1 MRDKPS
7 FNKAQMTRDPPTVW
21 DAWLVLAC
29 AFFLLVPKV
38 NIIQISGQT
47 SGIRADDL
55 FLMLV
60 SPYLLIRVRD
70 ALEPIAAVRLY
81 LIFIGL
87 AFVSAVWH
95 VNSNDWKLVLYPLRL
110 LEYATFLIFGALCTS
125 RRLLVAIALLIILLN
140 TGAALGQMFLGW
152 GGFPYSRY
160 AQEVGARAIGLT
172 AGPWEMAAVV
182 NIALAYLAYSWGQR
196 PEQIA
201 RFLSIY
207 MVALVCMILS
217 GSRVGLVVNTL
228 IVASYFMT
236 QSVKPWNKVLG
247 IGAVLAIS
255 ALTFL
260 TVPNSLV
267 ERSRALV
274 EQGNLERT
282 QQIGRRD
289 GCQSGGAGETI
300 DFAVVDDGK
309 HDPSWGVR
317 AQKWAT
323 AFCIFNQ
330 TPGNYLLGVGPGYF
344 GPALDGGFFR
354 VLVEHGS
361 IGLLFLLSSLIGG
374 DSAFRSYRLFAIVFA
389 AHMVFIDIYLSYKFI
404 SLLLFMLGAMHGSHN
419 GEKAK
424 ANAPVH

>member
-1 MRDKPS
+1 MREAPS
-7 FNKAQMTRDPPTVW
+7 SNTAPPINATRNRW

-29 AFFLLVPKV
+29 GLFLLAPKV

-55 FLMLV
+55 FLLLV
-60 SPYLLIRVRD
+60 SPYLLMRIRD
-70 ALEPIAAVRLY
+70 ALEPILAVRLY
-81 LIFIGL
+81 LVFIAL

-95 VNSNDWKLVLYPLRL
+95 VDSNDWKLALYPLRL
-110 LEYATFLIFGALCTS
+110 LEYTTFLIFGALRTS
-125 RRLLVAIALLIILLN
+125 RRLLSSIASLIILFN

-182 NIALAYLAYSWGQR
+182 NIALAYLAYAWGQR
-196 PEQIA
+196 RERAA

-228 IVASYFMT
+228 IVASYFMALD
-236 QSVKPWNKVLG
+236 VKPLNRVLG
-247 IGAVLAIS
+247 IGATLAIS
-255 ALTFL
+255 ALTFVA
-260 TVPNSLV
+260 VPNSLG
-267 ERSRALV
+267 ERSRALL
-274 EQGNLERT
+274 EQGNLEHT
-282 QQIGRRD
+282 QQIGRWD
-289 GCQSGGAGETI
+289 GCQSGEVGGII

-323 AFCIFNQ
+323 ALCIFNQ

-344 GPALDGGFFR
+344 GPALDGGFVR
-354 VLVEHGS
+354 VLVEHGA
-361 IGLLFLLSSLIGG
+361 IGLLIFLTSLIGG
-374 DSAFRSYRLFAIVFA
+374 DTAFRRHRLFAIVFA
-389 AHMVFIDIYLSYKFI
+389 AHMVFIDIYLSYKFV
-404 SLLLFMLGAMHGSHN
+404 SLLLFMLGAMHAN
-419 GEKAK
+419 RNDEKTK
-424 ANAPVH
+424 AHASIH

>member
-1 MRDKPS
+1 MRDKLS
-7 FNKAQMTRDPPTVW
+7 FPNAQLTRAPRTAW

-29 AFFLLVPKV
+29 ALFLLAPKV

-55 FLMLV
+55 FLLLV
-60 SPYLLIRVRD
+60 SPYLLMRVRD
-70 ALEPIAAVRLY
+70 ALNSISAVRLY
-81 LIFIGL
+81 LAFIGL

-95 VNSNDWKLVLYPLRL
+95 VDSNDWKLVLYPLRL
-110 LEYATFLIFGALCTS
+110 LEYTTFLIFGALCTS
-125 RRLLVAIALLIILLN
+125 RRLLVSIASLIILFN

-182 NIALAYLAYSWGQR
+182 NIALAYLAYAWGRR
-196 PEQIA
+196 PERTT

-228 IVASYFMT
+228 IVASYFVALE
-236 QSVKPWNKVLG
+236 VKPWNRVLSL
-247 IGAVLAIS
+247 GATLAIS
-255 ALTFL
+255 ALTFAA
-260 TVPNSLV
+260 VPNSLG
-267 ERSRALV
+267 ERSRALL
-274 EQGNLERT
+274 EQGNLEHT

-289 GCQSGGAGETI
+289 GCQIGEAGGTI

-323 AFCIFNQ
+323 ALCIFNQ
-330 TPGNYLLGVGPGYF
+330 TSGNYLLGIGPGYF
-344 GPALDGGFFR
+344 GPALDGGFVR
-354 VLVEHGS
+354 VLVEHGA
-361 IGLLFLLSSLIGG
+361 IGLLMLLASLIGG
-374 DSAFRSYRLFAIVFA
+374 DTAFRHHRLFAIVFA
-389 AHMVFIDIYLSYKFI
+389 AHMVFIDIYLSYKFV
-404 SLLLFMLGAMHGSHN
+404 SLLLFMLGAMHASNNDEKTKSH
-419 GEKAK
+419 
-424 ANAPVH
+424 APIH